1 MSSHSFGRQSLSPC
15 FRLVMDVH
23 ITLHYDLLLRHHEG
37 LRTMDMKVSSRFSA
51 GAMSA
56 FALAIL
62 MAGCVGGASLTASA
76 APFTIT
82 GTGRVV
88 CDSVTGS
95 VKLTPAL
102 VAGLTGQVTAR
113 VKLVG
118 TSCGKAGAST
128 GDGLHVTKMVI
139 KGLLTVPGDRTCLV
153 GDTQSQI
160 PGSGGFKITYVAQR
174 GTPKLYPTNLGV
186 GSLQG
191 VSATEARLALSVPT
205 GVNNSFAQ
213 PAGGVEANA
222 YLIMPGLCGKS
233 WLPSATAS
241 SMTTGSN

>member
-160 PGSGGFKITYVAQR
+160 PGSGGFKITYVRNVAPPSCTRQTSVSGVFKVSRQR
-174 GTPKLYPTNLGV
+174 RPALHCPCPLASTIRSPNRPEAWKPTP
-186 GSLQG
+186 
-191 VSATEARLALSVPT
+191 
-205 GVNNSFAQ
+205 
-213 PAGGVEANA
+213 
-222 YLIMPGLCGKS
+222 I
-233 WLPSATAS
+233 
-241 SMTTGSN
+241 